1 MVVGGF
7 RDLFVAIATC
17 AATLIGLLF
26 VAMSIAQG
34 RSQNHP
40 QEIRE
45 FRAAAALLA
54 FTNAF
59 AVALFGLVPG
69 TNVGFPAGIIGLI
82 GVFFTAAGVRTIMSL
97 KMEKGQRRH
106 QLVLVVALLLVFG
119 YELVYGIQLIINS
132 NHGGALTAVAF
143 GLIASLLIGIGRA
156 WELVGAWDTGLFA
169 SVGRLIGC
177 ETRIGGPI
185 NQETAGP
192 SEQSPEG

>member
-34 RSQNHP
+34 RSQAHP

-59 AVALFGLVPG
+59 SVALFGLVPG
-69 TNVGFPAGIIGLI
+69 TNVGIPSGIVGLI
-82 GVFFTAAGVRTIMSL
+82 GVLFTAAGVRTIVAL
-97 KMEKGQRRH
+97 DMEKEERRR
-106 QLVLVVALLLVFG
+106 QLVLVIALLLVFG
-119 YELVYGIQLIINS
+119 YELVYGIQLMIDS
-132 NHGGALTAVAF
+132 HHGGALTAVAL

-169 SVGRLIGC
+169 SVGRLIGR

-185 NQETAGP
+185 DQETPGSSEVNQEG
-192 SEQSPEG
+192 

>member
-1 MVVGGF
+1 MVIGGF

-34 RSQNHP
+34 RIQAHP

-59 AVALFGLVPG
+59 SVALFGLVPG
-69 TNVGFPAGIIGLI
+69 TNVGIPAAIVGLI
-82 GVFFTAAGVRTIMSL
+82 GLFFTAAGVRTIVSL
-97 KMEKGQRRH
+97 HVEKGQRRP
-106 QLVLVVALLLVFG
+106 QLVLVIALLLVFG
-119 YELVYGIQLIINS
+119 YEFVYGIELMINS
-132 NHGGALTAVAF
+132 HHGGALTAVAF

-156 WELVGAWDTGLFA
+156 WELVGEWDTGIFA
-169 SVGRLIGC
+169 SVGRLIGR
-177 ETRIGGPI
+177 ETRMSGPI
-185 NQETAGP
+185 DQETAAP
-192 SEQSPEG
+192 SDESHAG